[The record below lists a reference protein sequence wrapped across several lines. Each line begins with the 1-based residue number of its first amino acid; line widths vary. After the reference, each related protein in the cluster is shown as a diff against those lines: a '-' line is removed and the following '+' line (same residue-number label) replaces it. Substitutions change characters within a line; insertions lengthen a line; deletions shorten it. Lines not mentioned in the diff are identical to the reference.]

1 MAKLQLTI
9 GNYTVTTE
17 GGTTT
22 LTVSKDSGDLKYTI
36 SLVNFSFKKRI
47 YEPTELLAE
56 LQLSMAQDSTN
67 NGQLVSNWQSIDRK
81 TIEST
86 FKHKRVSLNVLEH
99 DQNLA
104 ADNENSNGDKPIDCV
119 GDDFYVHE
127 VMPSYKSDS
136 MTVKLK
142 IYSLDQLLTIE
153 QTCYSYT
160 AKKVGADI
168 LKEKMAKYKKP
179 YNSNETLDYDV
190 SNMRVLMFVSG
201 TETRKKKD
209 ENGNVVKDENGNEET
224 ETVDI
229 YAEHMHPYLVQYNE
243 SFYEMLIRTCNRWG
257 EFVYWEDGKLNV
269 GYNKDKVITLQENY
283 SNITYPNLDSDNS
296 IDALISKN
304 ESRYYFPSGADDS
317 SIRDTNIRES
327 KFAVMGKIFSWNGM
341 LDSYIMQKIGSLWR
355 SSGNLWKWGAG
366 VLVEDIV
373 DLCMEEIAV
382 SDKNSNYD
390 KQYFPKSNKP
400 GTDEQYGQAMFLK
413 DDMSDMEMR
422 NGYCEF
428 TEINTKYGDDK
439 YREILI
445 NEKKAQSNLVL
456 IDYDT
461 TWPGLKLGNV
471 IEVNGEKF
479 IVVEIASKE
488 NESEEYT
495 VQDNKVVKTT
505 SNNLTFQVM
514 AIGTEADIFYPPM
527 LTAGHVKHSGPQT
540 ATIEKE
546 SKDDPKDQNR
556 VRVAFEWMLKQKLN
570 PAADDEW
577 IGDLSPWIKIAS
589 SDGGSNSVSRHYSGD
604 SVLIGYIDNNIE
616 RPYVLGN
623 IPMMGTMMNN
633 VHSMSTPG
641 MHSFSLSDGTGQGI
655 VKFLSSAIL
664 PAMNT
669 LTSFAPATIGA
680 AIATAASKWDKNKYF
695 EGGFTLMDK
704 YGMYMITGSTDG
716 RSVAV
721 MSPWGDVMISA
732 FTGINIMAPNGDIN
746 ILGKNVNITAGNKLS
761 LTSGL
766 NVLDKLKMPGKEP
779 STAAKIMTNVATA
792 AAEALANKLLTVINV
807 KLIRAIVE
815 TFFRPVEGTL
825 TLKSFRY
832 MKMEAGALTRTD
844 FPAMAYN
851 KEKKQKMMDEE
862 KEKSILSL
870 GDVKEKKSV
879 SHATLEFFKVV
890 KPLSEKLID
899 DFVKRFQNMIDMK
912 KKFDD
917 AIMELEKYANDYSF
931 VCKSYEDLKDEFW
944 KKEEYKDLV
953 DWEEDKLEFND
964 NVKAKPGDGEKY
976 APLVTK
982 DSLYLSSILNYATG
996 NYTPEQKEEAA
1007 KEVCE
1012 KRSKAREKV
1021 LLYANKLRSAI
1032 CKYQS
1037 YDLSLNEVGA
1047 ILKSNKVAPAFENME
1062 QMLLNAANKKACPN
1076 AVVYLDIEKAK
1087 TLATMITVPKY
1098 QKTYFKRLIYYNLLI
1113 AFGFDK
1119 DSRREIALD
1128 KKKPEEK
1135 TAIAEPD
1142 PTSKKM
1148 NGANSLI
1155 NDKYW
1160 TNYVQSLSGVP
1171 TLKNLQSNPL
1181 LKSLIE
1187 TLLKSSGFGE
1197 AAGFVKDMKERNIWG
1212 DGKAGTILFG
1222 AEGKTYEI
1230 KGKTFNEVTPFKP
1243 TKMTLSED
1251 DSDLKDVDKTNLTN
1265 FMNALREELNKE

>member
-99 DQNLA
+99 DQNMA
-104 ADNENSNGDKPIDCV
+104 ADDENSDGDKPIDCV

-190 SNMRVLMFVSG
+190 SNMRVLKFVTR

-209 ENGNVVKDENGNEET
+209 ENGNVVKDEKGNEVT
-224 ETVDI
+224 ETVNI

-269 GYNKDKVITLQENY
+269 GYNKDKVITLDNNY

-304 ESRYYFPSGADDS
+304 ESRYYFPTAADDS

-382 SDKNSNYD
+382 SDKNSAYN

-400 GTDEQYGQAMFLK
+400 GTDEQYGEASFLK
-413 DDMSDMEMR
+413 DDMSGPETR

-445 NEKKAQSNLVL
+445 NEQKAQNNLVL

-488 NESEEYT
+488 NETEEYT

-505 SNNLTFQVM
+505 SNNLAFQVM

-527 LTAGHVKHSGPQT
+527 LTAGHVRHSGPQT
-540 ATIEKE
+540 ATIEEE

-570 PAADDEW
+570 PAAPDEW

-746 ILGKNVNITAGNKLS
+746 LLGKNVNITAGNKLT

-766 NVLDKLKMPGKEP
+766 NVLNKLKMPGKEP

-825 TLKSFRY
+825 TLKSLRF

-851 KEKKQKMMDEE
+851 KDKKQKMMDEE

-870 GDVKEKKSV
+870 GDVNDKKKMSIAY
-879 SHATLEFFKVV
+879 ATIEFFKVV
-890 KPLSEKLID
+890 KPFSEKLIE
-899 DFVKRFQNMIDMK
+899 DFMKRYQNLIDLK
-912 KKFDD
+912 KNYDRAIKELKKFSNDD
-917 AIMELEKYANDYSF
+917 QP
-931 VCKSYEDLKDEFW
+931 VCKTYDELKADFW
-944 KKEEYKDLV
+944 KEEDYKD
-953 DWEEDKLEFND
+953 WTEDKLDFKDNIKIKPEND
-964 NVKAKPGDGEKY
+964 KY
-976 APLVTK
+976 APLVDK
-982 DSLYLSSILNYATG
+982 SRLSELGFNHGNKAKLIEQYSKQIVERRTILRKNVL
-996 NYTPEQKEEAA
+996 EA
-1007 KEVCE
+1007 
-1012 KRSKAREKV
+1012 
-1021 LLYANKLRSAI
+1021 ANKLKYAI
-1032 CKYQS
+1032 CKFQG
-1037 YDLSLNEVGA
+1037 YDLSQEEIA
-1047 ILKSNKVAPAFENME
+1047 AFFKSNKVTPAIENME
-1062 QMLLNAANKKACPN
+1062 QTLMNAANRKACPN
-1076 AVVYLDIEKAK
+1076 SIIYIATSDKRKSLTDNYNGKVMDPSRKYLR
-1087 TLATMITVPKY
+1087 
-1098 QKTYFKRLIYYNLLI
+1098 RLIYYNLLT

-1119 DSRREIALD
+1119 DSRRELASKND
-1128 KKKPEEK
+1128 PKKKK
-1135 TAIAEPD
+1135 AIPEPD
-1142 PTSKKM
+1142 VKLIDPNKEK
-1148 NGANSLI
+1148 SLT

-1160 TNYVQSLSGVP
+1160 RSYVRSLSGVP

-1181 LKSLIE
+1181 LKTLIE
-1187 TLLKSSGFGE
+1187 TFMKSSGFGE

-1230 KGKTFNEVTPFKP
+1230 KGKAFSEVTPMKP
-1243 TKMTLSED
+1243 TRMTLSEND
-1251 DSDLKDVDKTNLTN
+1251 EDLKDGDKSHLNDFITELRKV
-1265 FMNALREELNKE
+1265 LREK